1 MPRTD
6 LGPTSDRDAPGRVRT
21 NTPDILHHWNS
32 SRIRGYYQGMTTAP
46 TPTPSAPTGPGG
58 RRARHEDE
66 LRAHGLRVTAARLA
80 VLDAVEAQQHADA
93 DDVLRAARA
102 ALGSVSVQAVY
113 DVLNTLT
120 DKGLVRRIEP
130 AGHPAR
136 YERRL
141 GDNHHHV
148 VCRACGTVAD
158 VDCTV
163 GHAPCLTPSST
174 SGFRIDTAEVTFWGL
189 CPDCAD

>member
-1 MPRTD
+1 
-6 LGPTSDRDAPGRVRT
+6 
-21 NTPDILHHWNS
+21 
-32 SRIRGYYQGMTTAP
+32 MTTGA
-46 TPTPSAPTGPGG
+46 TSTAGTGLEDGP
-58 RRARHEDE
+58 RRARHESE
-66 LRAHGLRVTAARLA
+66 LRDHGLRVTAARLA
-80 VLDAVEAQQHADA
+80 VLDAVEVQQHADA
-93 DDVLRAARA
+93 DDVLRAART

-113 DVLNTLT
+113 DVLHTLT

-148 VCRACGTVAD
+148 VCRGCGAVAD

-163 GHAPCLTPSST
+163 GHAPCLTPNST
-174 SGFRIDTAEVTFWGL
+174 AGFRIDTAEVTFWGL

>member
-1 MPRTD
+1 M
-6 LGPTSDRDAPGRVRT
+6 GA
-21 NTPDILHHWNS
+21 
-32 SRIRGYYQGMTTAP
+32 MTTGA
-46 TPTPSAPTGPGG
+46 TSTAGTGLHDGP
-58 RRARHEDE
+58 RRARHESE
-66 LRAHGLRVTAARLA
+66 LRDHGLRVTAARLA
-80 VLDAVEAQQHADA
+80 VLDAVEVQQHADA
-93 DDVLRAARA
+93 DDVLRAART

-113 DVLNTLT
+113 DVLHTLT

-148 VCRACGTVAD
+148 VCRGCGAVAD

-174 SGFRIDTAEVTFWGL
+174 AGFRIDTAEVTFWGL

>member
-1 MPRTD
+1 
-6 LGPTSDRDAPGRVRT
+6 
-21 NTPDILHHWNS
+21 
-32 SRIRGYYQGMTTAP
+32 MTTGA
-46 TPTPSAPTGPGG
+46 TSTAGTGLEDGP
-58 RRARHEDE
+58 RRARHESE
-66 LRAHGLRVTAARLA
+66 LRDHGLRVTAARLA
-80 VLDAVEAQQHADA
+80 VLDAVEVQQHADA
-93 DDVLRAARA
+93 DDVLRAART

-113 DVLNTLT
+113 DVLHTLT

-148 VCRACGTVAD
+148 VCRGCGAVAD

-163 GHAPCLTPSST
+163 GHAPCLAPSST
-174 SGFRIDTAEVTFWGL
+174 AGFRIDTAEVTFWGL

>member
-1 MPRTD
+1 
-6 LGPTSDRDAPGRVRT
+6 
-21 NTPDILHHWNS
+21 
-32 SRIRGYYQGMTTAP
+32 MTTGG
-46 TPTPSAPTGPGG
+46 TPTAARADLDDVP
-58 RRARHEDE
+58 RRARHEAE
-66 LRAHGLRVTAARLA
+66 LRDHGLRVTAARLA

-102 ALGSVSVQAVY
+102 SLGSVSVQAVY
-113 DVLNTLT
+113 DVLHTLT

-148 VCRACGTVAD
+148 VCRGCGAVAD

-189 CPDCAD
+189 CPDCLA

>member
-1 MPRTD
+1 
-6 LGPTSDRDAPGRVRT
+6 
-21 NTPDILHHWNS
+21 
-32 SRIRGYYQGMTTAP
+32 MTTAA
-46 TPTPSAPTGPGG
+46 TPPSAATEPATA
-58 RRARHEDE
+58 RRARHEAE
-66 LRAHGLRVTAARLA
+66 LRDHGLRVTAARLA

-93 DDVLRAARA
+93 DDVLQAARS

-113 DVLNTLT
+113 DVLHTLT

-148 VCRACGTVAD
+148 VCRRCGAVAD
-158 VDCTV
+158 VDCAV
-163 GHAPCLTPSST
+163 GHAPCLTPSGT
-174 SGFRIDTAEVTFWGL
+174 AGFRIDTAEVTFWGL
-189 CPDCAD
+189 CLDCAD

>member
-1 MPRTD
+1 MTT
-6 LGPTSDRDAPGRVRT
+6 GPTQ
-21 NTPDILHHWNS
+21 H
-32 SRIRGYYQGMTTAP
+32 
-46 TPTPSAPTGPGG
+46 
-58 RRARHEDE
+58 RAQREAE
-66 LRAHGLRVTAARLA
+66 LRDHGLRVTAARLA
-80 VLDAVEAQQHADA
+80 VLDAVEERQHVDA
-93 DDVLRAARA
+93 DTVLRSVRA
-102 ALGSVSVQAVY
+102 SLGSVSVQAVY
-113 DVLNTLT
+113 DVLHTLT
-120 DKGLVRRIEP
+120 DKGLLRRIEP

-148 VCRACGTVAD
+148 VCRACGAVAD

-189 CPDCAD
+189 GPDCANGPRPGVTGALAHPPVARYLTMIPLRTPVSRTGSAGR

>member
-1 MPRTD
+1 
-6 LGPTSDRDAPGRVRT
+6 
-21 NTPDILHHWNS
+21 
-32 SRIRGYYQGMTTAP
+32 MTTGA
-46 TPTPSAPTGPGG
+46 TSTAGTGLEDGP
-58 RRARHEDE
+58 RRARHESE
-66 LRAHGLRVTAARLA
+66 LRDHGLRVTAARLA
-80 VLDAVEAQQHADA
+80 VLDAVEVQQHADA
-93 DDVLRAARA
+93 DDVLRAART

-113 DVLNTLT
+113 DVLHTLT

-148 VCRACGTVAD
+148 VCRGCGAVAD

-163 GHAPCLTPSST
+163 GHAPCLTPSGT
-174 SGFRIDTAEVTFWGL
+174 AGFRIDTAEVTFWGL